1 MNKYQYIN
9 GNINGY
15 NQWKYQWIYQWKKN
29 TSHKMRRIYIYICIY
44 NAHKYI
50 ISLFYK
56 NTSIL
61 DEVSSSSLDSNT
73 YKNTSI
79 PRPHLCTE
87 LST

>member
-1 MNKYQYIN
+1 MEISMDIIN

-15 NQWKYQWIYQWKKN
+15 INGKKIPLI
-29 TSHKMRRIYIYICIY
+29 KCEEYIYIYICIY